1 MGFDSLLNLLFLLYI
16 GIFRWLFQQHRGI
29 SGDSLLNE
37 ILAESSEKN
46 DRGVGYV
53 ENCQEH
59 AQIQG

>member
-1 MGFDSLLNLLFLLYI
+1 M

-37 ILAESSEKN
+37 ISAESSEKN

>member
-1 MGFDSLLNLLFLLYI
+1 MGML
-16 GIFRWLFQQHRGI
+16 RWLFQQHRGI

-59 AQIQG
+59 ARIQV